1 MAEVL
6 WLLWQT
12 VLYRPYVFAFLAAF
26 LVAAGVALGAA
37 RTARFTA
44 TIWLTAFAA
53 EYSSTRTGIPFGFYT
68 YLENTRDRELYVANV
83 PFMDSLSFTFLAF
96 AAYATA
102 IVLRA
107 PRAPGEAAS
116 RGPAT
121 VALAAALLTLLDV
134 VIDPIALRGDRWF
147 LGLIYAYPHEGF
159 YFGVPAA
166 NFAGWFVVGLVGIG
180 GHAAVEAV
188 LARRGTERP
197 LGTGGLRLGVGLY
210 YGVLAF
216 NLAVTFAVGEWRL
229 GAAGL
234 AVTLVPTVALLV
246 RVGRAAS
253 GQPQGPLDR
262 SLRESRYNAPHRSHA
277 GRASPEPPPSR
288 PTER

>member
-1 MAEVL
+1 MTEVL

-26 LVAAGVALGAA
+26 LVAAGIALGAA

-44 TIWLTAFAA
+44 TIWLTAFVA

-68 YLENTRDRELYVANV
+68 YLENTRDRELYIANV

-102 IVLRA
+102 VVLRG
-107 PRAPGEAAS
+107 PRVPKEVAS
-116 RGPAT
+116 RSPAT
-121 VALAAALLTLLDV
+121 VVLAAVLLTLLDV

-166 NFAGWFVVGLVGIG
+166 NFVGWFVVGLVGIG
-180 GHAAVEAV
+180 GHVALESR
-188 LARRGTERP
+188 LARRSAARP
-197 LGTGGLRLGVGLY
+197 LAAGGLRLGVALY
-210 YGVLAF
+210 YAVLAF
-216 NLAVTFAVGEWRL
+216 NLAVTFAIGEWRL

-234 AVTLVPTVALLV
+234 VVTLVPTVALLA

-262 SLRESRYNAPHRSHA
+262 SVGESRYNAPHRSHV